1 MPNIPMI
8 SYIARGSKKECMA
21 LERLLF
27 FLLCNGQIQDKYAFA
42 LQICLKNVAKYSY
55 DFSMGSSTKP
65 RTPNTNAPV
74 ALKFLSL
81 TSIRDEN

>member
-55 DFSMGSSTKP
+55 DFSMGVVCETEDTKYE
-65 RTPNTNAPV
+65 RTGRIEVPV
-74 ALKFLSL
+74 ADLDS
-81 TSIRDEN
+81 

>member
-55 DFSMGSSTKP
+55 DFSMWVVYETEDTKHE
-65 RTPNTNAPV
+65 RTGRIEVPV
-74 ALKFLSL
+74 ADLDS
-81 TSIRDEN
+81 